1 MRPLRRILGRLQDP
15 RAANVRHDLW
25 EILVIALAATL
36 CGAKTCTEF
45 EYFGHGREELLRQFL
60 DLKHGIPSPDTF
72 SSVFRALDPKGLEA
86 VLRKLG
92 KGFGIKGVVSI
103 DGKALRGAFER
114 GRKASPLHMVNVWA
128 VGARMVLAHRK
139 APNRNEV
146 AGALEVLALLDLKG
160 AIVTADALHCRPD
173 TAQVIRGRGGHYV
186 LAIKANR
193 GRLFT
198 AVKALFDKPSKPSRA
213 SQRSTIAHGRSERRQ
228 AIVVAAAKFGQ
239 PYDFPDIQAVGRV
252 DSWRAPAA
260 GRSTKHKVRYFLASC
275 SLSAK
280 RMLEIV
286 RAHRS
291 IENNLHWVLDVLFA
305 EDACRT
311 RKDHAPENLAIIRRI
326 AINVLQAT
334 PGPQRISHKMLMA
347 RWNNDALL
355 KALPHMR

>member
-1 MRPLRRILGRLQDP
+1 MRNLRRVLGRLEDP
-15 RAANVRHDLW
+15 RASNVRHDLW

-36 CGAKTCTEF
+36 CGAKSCTEF

-60 DLKHGIPSPDTF
+60 ELKHGIPSHDTF

-92 KGFGIKGVVSI
+92 KSFGIKGVVSI

-114 GRKASPLHMVNVWA
+114 GRRASPLHMVNVWA
-128 VGARMVLAHRK
+128 VGARMVLAQRK

-160 AIVTADALHCRPD
+160 AIITADALHCRPD
-173 TAQVIRGRGGHYV
+173 TARTIRRRGGQYV

-198 AVKALFDKPSKPSRA
+198 AAKALLDKPAKPSRA
-213 SQRSTIAHGRSERRQ
+213 SQRSTIAHGRNERRQ
-228 AIVVAAAKFGQ
+228 AVVVAAPEFGK
-239 PYDFPDIQAVGRV
+239 PYDFPDIQAVGRI
-252 DSWRAPAA
+252 DSWRALA
-260 GRSTKHKVRYFLASC
+260 GRSAKHKVRYFLASC
-275 SLSAK
+275 PLAASRL
-280 RMLEIV
+280 LDIV
-286 RAHRS
+286 RDHWS

-326 AINVLQAT
+326 ALNVLQAT
-334 PGPQRISHKMLMA
+334 PGPKRISHKMLMA

-355 KALPHMR
+355 ATLAHMR